1 MEERIFYKPAMKSGA
16 SFQIFMPKDIAVAL
30 GIEDRDELELRI
42 RKTGKKIPKTTRF
55 IKREAAVTEEGVEEN
70 EVTGNSE

>member
-30 GIEDRDELELRI
+30 GIEDRDELELRV
-42 RKTGKKIPKTTRF
+42 RKTGKKIAKTTRF
-55 IKREAAVTEEGVEEN
+55 MKKKEAAVTEEGVEEN
-70 EVTGNSE
+70 EVTGNS